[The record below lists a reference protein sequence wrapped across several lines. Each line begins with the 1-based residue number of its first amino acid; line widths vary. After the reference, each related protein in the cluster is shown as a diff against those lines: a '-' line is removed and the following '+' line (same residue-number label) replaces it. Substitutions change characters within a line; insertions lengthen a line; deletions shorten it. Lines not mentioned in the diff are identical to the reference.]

1 MKTQTIYIISGAL
14 AVTGVGILIAAML
27 KGRKVEGD
35 IPVGTTPPTMSPYMP
50 GVKPDTRRFSCMF
63 GNEFPLRFGSCGENV
78 SKWQTYIKQ
87 NINPNIAVD
96 GKFGAETEML
106 TRLQPNVESN
116 SVFSQGMVAQQD
128 FNFLT
133 F

>member
-35 IPVGTTPPTMSPYMP
+35 IPVGTTPPTQPVVSS
-50 GVKPDTRRFSCMF
+50 GARRFSCMF

-96 GKFGAETEML
+96 GKFGEETEML
-106 TRLQPNVESN
+106 TKLQPNVGSN